1 MKILM
6 VDDDKTTRKLMTIM
20 LRGKGFEVVQ
30 AENGLDAI
38 EKLGAESVQ
47 FILTDLNM
55 PFMDGIEFTRTVKSD
70 PARSH
75 LPVVMI
81 TTEADEEEKKKAM
94 AAGADGYLCKPVTA
108 EDVVHKIRTI
118 LADMLSRGGGT
129 GAAV

>member
-118 LADMLSRGGGT
+118 LADMLSRGGGS